1 MHAIGKAE
9 YPGTGNIIETAFLVR
24 EQFSTRIFCQTP
36 PFQATLQAHLK
47 NAYRK
52 PNEPRRRGRYL
63 DPALVVE
70 DESLLS
76 SPTRRKAPP
85 PLFKNNDVENEKVL
99 IDLSAVALQE
109 ARGASN
115 KALEKLLQAK
125 PKPGDVKAWIKNLE
139 TNETERAVLERSLL
153 SFGSIENLANDQRH
167 LDRENKKPLSR
178 AAFCP

>member
-1 MHAIGKAE
+1 MSQDGEDDI
-9 YPGTGNIIETAFLVR
+9 
-24 EQFSTRIFCQTP
+24 
-36 PFQATLQAHLK
+36 
-47 NAYRK
+47 
-52 PNEPRRRGRYL
+52 L

-167 LDRENKKPLSR
+167 LDRENKKLRFREQRFAHKPLLRRRRLDMLPPQLLKVMVVSLQNEL
-178 AAFCP
+178 A